1 MTVRGH
7 LQSPTVTYTDP
18 CINWTA
24 SIASTLLPHGKK
36 SSFFHIPYFKVVT
49 NYHLSFLSSYPH
61 YDLTIS
67 TMRTSQRSP
76 EVKAHKEC
84 TCLNKSSSLVH
95 HHGLQSISV

>member
-24 SIASTLLPHGKK
+24 SIASTLPPHGKK
-36 SSFFHIPYFKVVT
+36 SSLFHIPYVKVVT
-49 NYHLSFLSSYPH
+49 NYQLILFVI
-61 YDLTIS
+61 IS
-67 TMRTSQRSP
+67 TSFSNYIHHSYITAPP
-76 EVKAHKEC
+76 EVKAHKEF

-95 HHGLQSISV
+95 HHGLKPISV